1 MNIKTGSQSSCFAN
15 VSFSMHAFQN
25 FQLFLPTSVMV
36 IGVKRRFFKKVTVH
50 MHSRQIVNCYRPIF
64 LIENILS
71 F

>member
-50 MHSRQIVNCYRPIF
+50 MHSR
-64 LIENILS
+64 
-71 F
+71 